1 MPDRSD
7 LNPSTAD
14 FGPVAW
20 APASGLG
27 YDECS
32 LVSSQ
37 AGWRL
42 EGALWRQIERER
54 LTLRYRVLCDSRW
67 ATRAVHLEQE
77 WLGQPFSL
85 QLTSD
90 NFQHWWMAGEVR
102 SDLVGC
108 YDVDIGLSPST
119 NVLPIR
125 RLDLSLGEQR
135 DIDVVWIH
143 LPEREVARARQSYR
157 RVALDLYEFRSHDS
171 GWESIIQ
178 VRGDG
183 MVIAYPGGWV
193 PAPVGRGKETMAPPQ
208 P

>member
-14 FGPVAW
+14 SEPVAW
-20 APASGLG
+20 APASGIG

-32 LVSSQ
+32 LVSSR

-42 EGALWRQIERER
+42 EGALWRQIDLER
-54 LTLRYRVLCDSRW
+54 LALRYRVLCDTRW

-77 WLGQPFSL
+77 WHGEAYSL

-102 SDLVGC
+102 SDLTGC

-125 RLDLSLGEQR
+125 RLDLSLGEER

-143 LPEREVARARQSYR
+143 LPDREVARARQSYR
-157 RVALDLYEFRSHDS
+157 RVALDSYEFRSHDS
-171 GWESIIQ
+171 GWRSVIQ

-183 MVIAYPGGWV
+183 MVIDYPGGWV
-193 PAPVGRGKETMAPPQ
+193 RAPVGKGKETMAPPQ